1 MMSEGPP
8 EVSTRELETTGG
20 GEGISNTSE
29 VDGATEDGDCSLALL
44 VPAALLLS
52 LSSGKGATVVCWS
65 SVVVVDGSCSVV
77 LTKRSG
83 DVEASCE
90 RMRESKR
97 DVKSGVS
104 RVSMSDELLEEDG
117 VDEEVGTA
125 GAVAFVKIWRLTCR
139 GK

>member
-1 MMSEGPP
+1 MMSEATEDGAT
-8 EVSTRELETTGG
+8 EDGATEDGATE
-20 GEGISNTSE
+20 
-29 VDGATEDGDCSLALL
+29 DGATEDGDCSLALL

-52 LSSGKGATVVCWS
+52 LSSGKGATVVFWS

-104 RVSMSDELLEEDG
+104 RVSMSDELLEDG

>member
-1 MMSEGPP
+1 MSGVPSG
-8 EVSTRELETTGG
+8 VSTRELETTGG
-20 GEGISNTSE
+20 GEGISNTFE
-29 VDGATEDGDCSLALL
+29 VDGAAEDGDCSRPLL
-44 VPAALLLS
+44 VPATLLLS
-52 LSSGKGATVVCWS
+52 LSSGKGATVVFWS
-65 SVVVVDGSCSVV
+65 LVVVVDGSCSVV

-104 RVSMSDELLEEDG
+104 RVSMSDELLEDG

-125 GAVAFVKIWRLTCR
+125 GAVVFVKIWRLTCR

>member
-1 MMSEGPP
+1 MMSGVPSG
-8 EVSTRELETTGG
+8 VSTRELETAGG
-20 GEGISNTSE
+20 DEGISSTSE
-29 VDGATEDGDCSLALL
+29 VDGAAEDGDCALPRL

-52 LSSGKGATVVCWS
+52 LSSGKGATVVFWS

-83 DVEASCE
+83 DVEESCD
-90 RMRESKR
+90 RIRESKR

-104 RVSMSDELLEEDG
+104 RVSMLDELLEDG

-125 GAVAFVKIWRLTCR
+125 GAVAFVKI
-139 GK
+139 

>member
-1 MMSEGPP
+1 MMSEGPS

-29 VDGATEDGDCSLALL
+29 VDGATEDGDCALL

-104 RVSMSDELLEEDG
+104 RVSMSDELLEDG